1 MRGRA
6 LVRGAPCAV
15 SSSCS
20 SSSAGE
26 VARHAIRGVLVVKVK
41 SLESL
46 RTLGHEKNLRL
57 GETAGAGSA
66 RGAGGAGACAEG
78 DVAGS
83 SFLLLPHSARQT
95 GHPLERFSHLVRVRR
110 ILGG

>member
-46 RTLGHEKNLRL
+46 RTLGREKNLRL

-66 RGAGGAGACAEG
+66 RGAGGGWCLRG
-78 DVAGS
+78 
-83 SFLLLPHSARQT
+83 R
-95 GHPLERFSHLVRVRR
+95 
-110 ILGG
+110 